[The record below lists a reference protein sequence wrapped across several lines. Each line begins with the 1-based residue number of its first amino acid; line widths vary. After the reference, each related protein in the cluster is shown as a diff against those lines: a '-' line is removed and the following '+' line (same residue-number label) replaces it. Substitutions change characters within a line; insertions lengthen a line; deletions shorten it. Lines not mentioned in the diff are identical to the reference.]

1 MLTANEIADA
11 KRAHPLKNFIETWGG
26 KYIAS
31 SDVEVAA
38 EMHPRIRGTYPLT
51 FALRF
56 LPIVVLQTSPTRER
70 RTICLRWIT
79 LSKRTLGSRNR
90 RAVLQA
96 RRDRVKV
103 LTWDGSG
110 LVLYYKRIE
119 DSLPAA
125 NFTKRPQDAHP
136 EGK

>member
-1 MLTANEIADA
+1 
-11 KRAHPLKNFIETWGG
+11 
-26 KYIAS
+26 
-31 SDVEVAA
+31 
-38 EMHPRIRGTYPLT
+38 MHPRIRGTYPLT

-119 DSLPAA
+119 GQFTRREFHQAPAG
-125 NFTKRPQDAHP
+125 RSP
-136 EGK
+136 GG